1 MATNPDT
8 QSFWDHL
15 DVLRIAIMK
24 IVAVSVVFGVVFFFL
39 KEQLFDVILAPKH
52 PDIITYRLFNK
63 ISSWIGEEQD
73 SFAL

>member
-24 IVAVSVVFGVVFFFL
+24 IVAVSVVFGVVFFS
-39 KEQLFDVILAPKH
+39 QRTVVRCNSCSQAP
-52 PDIITYRLFNK
+52 
-63 ISSWIGEEQD
+63 
-73 SFAL
+73 